1 MSHNSCQKQV
11 RKMKSSIEKV
21 IQEITDSWMN
31 INGVNGIGQSRI
43 DEEDCILVTVD
54 IKTSEIEKNIPA
66 EYKGFVVKLL
76 VTGPI
81 IAEESK
87 QLRKKKGSCAL

>member
-1 MSHNSCQKQV
+1 MPKAV
-11 RKMKSSIEKV
+11 RKMKLSIEKV

-31 INGVNGIGQSRI
+31 INGVNGIGQGKI

-54 IKTSEIEKNIPA
+54 VKTPEIEKNIPA

-87 QLRKKKGSCAL
+87 QRCKKKGSCAL